1 MKMTVKDKFKELLK
15 QEGDTALLKVKYV
28 GIGYND
34 IIDAYNELGM
44 FPPITIVKSEPN
56 PYLEKGWGNGYV
68 RIPEGHPYYEKT
80 YDDIDVRVHGGLT
93 FGDHIFED
101 NKHFSDGYWVGF
113 DTAHYGDTKQRWPME
128 SVLQETIE
136 LFKAIYGLS

>member
-15 QEGDTALLKVKYV
+15 QEGDKALLKVKYM

-34 IIDAYNELGM
+34 IMDAYNELGM
-44 FPPITIVKSEPN
+44 PSPITIVKSELN

-80 YDDIDVRVHGGLT
+80 YDDIPVSVHGGLT
-93 FGDHIFED
+93 FSYHIF
-101 NKHFSDGYWVGF
+101 
-113 DTAHYGDTKQRWPME
+113 
-128 SVLQETIE
+128 
-136 LFKAIYGLS
+136 